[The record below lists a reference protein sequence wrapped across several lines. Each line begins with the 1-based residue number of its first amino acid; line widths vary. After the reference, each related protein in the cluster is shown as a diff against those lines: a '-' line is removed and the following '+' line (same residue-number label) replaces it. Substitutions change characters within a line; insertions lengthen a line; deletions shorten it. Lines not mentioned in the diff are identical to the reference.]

1 MAMVRC
7 SECGEMI
14 SDRAVACPKCGAPGH
29 GAQAMAPGMWMGYEM
44 RFPAGDGLPLL
55 HIATGMDP
63 ATGRKRI
70 AKGVIAIGDVAIG
83 VIALGGVAVGALS
96 FGGLS
101 LGLLALGG
109 LSIGAGLALGGL
121 AIGAIAIGGAAIGY
135 YAMGGGAFG
144 AHVVCGW
151 RTDPEALR
159 FFSGLF
165 RR

>member
-1 MAMVRC
+1 MALVRC

-14 SDRAVACPKCGAPGH
+14 SDRAVACPKCGAPGR
-29 GAQAMAPGMWMGYEM
+29 GAAMPYMGYEM

-63 ATGRKRI
+63 RTGRKRV
-70 AKGVIAIGDVAIG
+70 AKGIIAIGDVAVG
-83 VIALGGVAVGALS
+83 VIALGGVALGGLS

-101 LGLLALGG
+101 LGLVALGG
-109 LSIGAGLALGGL
+109 LSVGAGLALGGL
-121 AIGAIAIGGAAIGY
+121 AIGTVAIGGAAIGY

-144 AHVVCGW
+144 AHVLCGW
-151 RTDPEALR
+151 RADPEAVR
-159 FFSGLF
+159 FFSGLL